1 MKTPDADG
9 TAVYTYGCPG
19 AYAYPYPYYGTYYYP
34 SYGYSYPGTS
44 SPRAPLDC
52 RPVEICQCRW
62 SPSGS
67 ECAAPI

>member
-19 AYAYPYPYYGTYYYP
+19 AYAYPYAYYGTYYYP

-44 SPRAPLDC
+44 FPRAPLDC
-52 RPVEICQCRW
+52 RPVEMPVQMEPITQCA
-62 SPSGS
+62 SP
-67 ECAAPI
+67 I